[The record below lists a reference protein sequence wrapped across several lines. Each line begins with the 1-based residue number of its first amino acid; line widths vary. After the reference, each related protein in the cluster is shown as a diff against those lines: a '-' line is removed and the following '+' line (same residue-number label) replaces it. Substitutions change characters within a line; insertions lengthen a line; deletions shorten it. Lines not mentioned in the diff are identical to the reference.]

1 MAVRLEILTDA
12 TVTMNNGEQ
21 KQYEAIYP
29 THNGLVIGK
38 IVCETGIFEK
48 SCKRRF
54 GFSKPI
60 EKKQFTYQIFQD
72 TGFLRDQTYTFF
84 TGDELIA
91 YNQKLT
97 NGEIRNE
104 FF

>member
-12 TVTMNNGEQ
+12 TVTLRNGEKKKYQ
-21 KQYEAIYP
+21 AIYP
-29 THNGLVIGK
+29 THKGLVIGSLSS
-38 IVCETGIFEK
+38 EMSIFEK
-48 SCKRRF
+48 SRKRKF

-60 EKKQFTYQIFQD
+60 ETKHVEYYLFKD
-72 TGFLRDQTYTFF
+72 EGFLRDGTYTFF
-84 TGDELIA
+84 TGEECHA

-104 FF
+104 LF